1 MNAPDQRRYPRVK
14 PPKSVVVAWQ
24 AGTQRGVSFVES
36 LAIGGLFVRTKER
49 VPLRCLVQILLDL
62 PVGQVRGRAIVRRVR
77 DGHGMAV
84 QFIAMDPGDRARLFQ
99 QMNSLLPGQ
108 HLPDAMLSADVDPRA

>member
-14 PPKSVVVAWQ
+14 PPKRLLPLGRLARNAAFRSSIAWASAACSFVPRNAFRCVAWC
-24 AGTQRGVSFVES
+24 RF
-36 LAIGGLFVRTKER
+36 F
-49 VPLRCLVQILLDL
+49 CDL

-84 QFIAMDPGDRARLFQ
+84 QFIAMDPTDRARLFQ
-99 QMNSLLPGQ
+99 QMRTLLP
-108 HLPDAMLSADVDPRA
+108 A

>member
-14 PPKSVVVAWQ
+14 PPRSVVAAWQ

-36 LAIGGLFVRTKER
+36 LGVGGLFVRTKER
-49 VPLRCLVQILLDL
+49 VPLRCLVQVLLDL

-77 DGHGMAV
+77 DGQGMGV
-84 QFIAMDPGDRARLFQ
+84 QFIAMDPTDRARLFQ
-99 QMNSLLPGQ
+99 QMKTLLP
-108 HLPDAMLSADVDPRA
+108 A

>member
-1 MNAPDQRRYPRVK
+1 MNVPDQRRYPRVK

-49 VPLRCLVQILLDL
+49 LPLRCLVQVLLDL
-62 PVGQVRGRAIVRRVR
+62 PVGQVRARAIVRRFHEGR
-77 DGHGMAV
+77 GIAI
-84 QFIAMDPGDRARLFQ
+84 QFIAMDPTDRARLFH
-99 QMNSLLPGQ
+99 QMNSLLPAF
-108 HLPDAMLSADVDPRA
+108 LPN